1 VNINYGAHSCVHLG
15 TQITAETTSTPP
27 SRVSFPSEPHR
38 IYSLILLD
46 MTAMSLNWL
55 VTNIPGSDIQ
65 NGQTI
70 AEYQPPAPWDSY
82 APSQYV
88 AVALLQA
95 AVINKRS
102 LEKYEA
108 KLCEY
113 APRANFDL
121 KRFMKNYGLE
131 MIVAANYF
139 VVHRDTYVESIESY
153 CRQK

>member
-1 VNINYGAHSCVHLG
+1 
-15 TQITAETTSTPP
+15 
-27 SRVSFPSEPHR
+27 
-38 IYSLILLD
+38 
-46 MTAMSLNWL
+46 MSLNWL
-55 VTNIPGSDIQ
+55 VLNIPGSSIQ

-82 APSQYV
+82 TPSQYV
-88 AVALLQA
+88 VVALLQS

-113 APRANFDL
+113 AQRTNFDL
-121 KRFMKNYGLE
+121 KQFMTNYGLE

-139 VVHRDTYVESIESY
+139 VVNRDTYVESIESY
-153 CRQK
+153 CSSY

>member
-1 VNINYGAHSCVHLG
+1 
-15 TQITAETTSTPP
+15 
-27 SRVSFPSEPHR
+27 
-38 IYSLILLD
+38 

-88 AVALLQA
+88 AVALLQS

-113 APRANFDL
+113 APRTNFDL
-121 KRFMKNYGLE
+121 MQFMTNYGLE

-139 VVHRDTYVESIESY
+139 VVTRDTYVESIESY
-153 CRQK
+153 CSSY